1 MSARDCI
8 NRVQAAAGRQLSDK
22 EVEAIFS
29 RIHQAALDV
38 KAGRKAPAD
47 ITMGKAL
54 EKELV
59 GKPGADDAR
68 SLMQKV
74 AEAAAEKLEADAAA
88 AERQAYLQVVQMGA
102 RMKDY
107 ADMRAAGTAPLDAVK
122 ATVARDYTGKIKVE
136 SLEQRSMGLTDYY
149 RAKLLPV
156 WDALGNDFLGFL
168 QDRDKLVMLVR
179 ALRGENVMAAAT
191 TPEQRATATLAMKG
205 AEAWAKVAEEA
216 RQQFN
221 QAGGQVG
228 KLDDWGFPQHHSQQK
243 VAMAGGNPTD
253 PQAAQ
258 AAWIDYVL
266 PLLDRSRYADEL
278 GVRWDDA
285 RMREFLAHAWMT
297 IATNGHSKDVPG
309 EFRGDK
315 RANRHAEE
323 RQIHFKD
330 ADSVIKYWEDFGER
344 TAVEILGSH
353 IETMARDIAFVELMG
368 PNPNSTFR
376 TLREMALKEASMADP
391 VRTPQLEGEAA
402 SVDQLWDY
410 VSGSARPSVRPT
422 LSKVADG
429 LANLNVAGKL
439 GGAVWASVFGDKPM
453 MEAVSHLNHLPALQ
467 RWMTELRL
475 LNPANPAERRLL
487 QQQGLMLDSVRSGLM
502 RFYEGLGQSGTTGR
516 IANAVMRISGMQ
528 AINDIR
534 KASFA
539 VSLEAEIAAQIGRGR
554 TWADLQKGDV
564 RALRQWGITPHDWS
578 VWSLANPTR
587 IVGVDAL
594 TPDGIANITDAQMKA
609 ANVIGQADGPEVA
622 ARVRRDAIVKLLGA
636 VNTESEFAII
646 TPGWRERSAFYG
658 DLQRGT
664 FKGEIVR
671 SMLQFK
677 SFPWAAFQRAMDA
690 VANADTPAGKA
701 MMTAY
706 LIMSTTLAG
715 AMIMQ
720 VREML
725 SGKDPRNMWPRR
737 DYDKFKFW
745 GAAFLQGGALGIYG
759 DFLASANQTRYG
771 TGPLEIMA
779 GPTIGPILSLGL
791 VQPMNAAAKAME
803 GKDSHIA
810 AQTVAQLKGFVPGNN
825 LWYTKAATEHLVWQ
839 RVMEQLSPGYLAKM
853 RERGLKERG
862 QDWWWRPGETA
873 PERAPDMGAAWA
885 TQ

>member
-8 NRVQAAAGRQLSDK
+8 DRVQAVAGRQLTDK
-22 EVEAIFS
+22 EVEAVFT
-29 RIHQAALDV
+29 RVHKAALDI
-38 KAGRKAPAD
+38 KAGRKAPGD
-47 ITMGKAL
+47 IGL
-54 EKELV
+54 GRSLDKELS
-59 GKPGADDAR
+59 GKPGADDAT
-68 SLMQKV
+68 SMMQKV
-74 AEAAAEKLEADAAA
+74 AERAAAELEAEAAA
-88 AERQAYLQVVQMGA
+88 AERQANLQVVQLGA
-102 RMKDY
+102 RLKEY
-107 ADMRAAGTAPLDAVK
+107 QDMRQAGVVPLEAVRGMI
-122 ATVARDYTGKIKVE
+122 ARDYSGKIKIE
-136 SLEQRSMGLTDYY
+136 SLEQRAMGTNDYY

-168 QDRDKLVMLVR
+168 QDKDKLLMLVR
-179 ALRGENVMAAAT
+179 ALRGEDVLATAAAD
-191 TPEQRATATLAMKG
+191 QRADAALAMKG
-205 AEAWAKVAEEA
+205 AAGWAQVAEEA
-216 RQQFN
+216 RMQFN
-221 QAGGQVG
+221 DAGGVIG

-243 VAMAGGNPTD
+243 VAAAGGHWTD
-253 PQAAQ
+253 PTAAQ
-258 AAWIDYVL
+258 AVWIDYVL
-266 PLLDRSRYADEL
+266 PRLDRSRYADDI
-278 GVRWDDA
+278 GNQRDDA
-285 RMREFLAHAWMT
+285 WMREFLSHAWMT

-309 EFRGDK
+309 EFTGSGK

-330 ADSVIKYWEDFGER
+330 ADSVIEYWDTYGER
-344 TAVEILGSH
+344 TAVEILGGH
-353 IETMARDIAFVELMG
+353 IETMARDIAFVEMMG
-368 PNPNSTFR
+368 PNPNTTFR
-376 TLREMALKEASMADP
+376 TLRETALKDASIGAP
-391 VRTPQLEGEAA
+391 VRTPQLEGEATKL
-402 SVDQLWDY
+402 DILWDY
-410 VSGSARPSVRPT
+410 ASGSARPSVRPT

-467 RWMTELRL
+467 RWTTELRL
-475 LNPANPAERRLL
+475 LNPFNPTERRLL

-534 KASFA
+534 KASFS
-539 VSLEAEIAAQIGRGR
+539 VSLEAEFGAQIAKGVQ
-554 TWADLQKGDV
+554 WKDLQSGDV
-564 RALRQWGITPHDWS
+564 RALKQYGITPHDWK
-578 VWSLANPTR
+578 VWSLAKLTD
-587 IVGVDAL
+587 VAGVSAL
-594 TPDGIANITDAQMKA
+594 TPDGISRITDDQLRQ
-609 ANVIGQADGPEVA
+609 ANAIGQADPPEA
-622 ARVRRDAIVKLLGA
+622 AAKVRRDAIVKLLGA

-664 FKGEIVR
+664 VKGEVVR

-690 VANADTPAGKA
+690 VANAETPVGKA
-701 MMTAY
+701 TMVAY
-706 LIMSTTLAG
+706 LLMTTTLAG

-725 SGKDPRNMWPRR
+725 SGKDPRDMWPRK
-737 DYDKFKFW
+737 DYDKTKFW

-759 DFLASANQTRYG
+759 DFLNSANQSRYG

-779 GPTIGPILSLGL
+779 GPTIGSLLSLGL

-803 GKDSHIA
+803 GKESHIA

-839 RVMEQLSPGYLAKM
+839 RVMETLSPGYLNKM

-873 PERAPDMGAAWA
+873 PERAPEMGAAWA
-885 TQ
+885 NR